1 MKPKEEVVEEVEEEA
16 QVKEEEGASNETPA
30 GAGEGSIGETAD
42 AAAEAAEKEEE
53 ALTPVEALAAELS
66 GDEDE
71 ANHED
76 PFMVGTPV
84 WAPWKQGKGTDQTL
98 WPGISLDR
106 KEHKEVIPEA
116 ALRMK
121 QPKGAT
127 SETHKLVVFFGDRTY
142 MWLPVSSFRDFEFRG
157 EVFEKRMAQ
166 SVKRYSATFERAC
179 AEARVWGR
187 TWRRLRAAEESLA
200 ELQRRYDAMEI
211 DHILIEN
218 TDDVAQ
224 LPDAID
230 RAYDTSRPMVAL
242 IGRRVE
248 P

>member
-1 MKPKEEVVEEVEEEA
+1 
-16 QVKEEEGASNETPA
+16 
-30 GAGEGSIGETAD
+30 
-42 AAAEAAEKEEE
+42 
-53 ALTPVEALAAELS
+53 
-66 GDEDE
+66 
-71 ANHED
+71 
-76 PFMVGTPV
+76 MVGTPV

-106 KEHKEVIPEA
+106 KEHKEVIPDA

-187 TWRRLRAAEESLA
+187 TWRRLRAAEEKKKRKRVQGARAREQPGSRRRDVRA
-200 ELQRRYDAMEI
+200 EAEEARAPRR
-211 DHILIEN
+211 
-218 TDDVAQ
+218 
-224 LPDAID
+224 PP
-230 RAYDTSRPMVAL
+230 RWPRP
-242 IGRRVE
+242 R
-248 P
+248 